1 MKLFLSI
8 LLFEHTCNKERKEKK
23 KNQTRGSI
31 FTTHSKHTFQ
41 LNSMELEK
49 ENELYIF
56 ILVDTVVIQ
65 NVLEFFLD
73 ISSEN
78 SPYLKTPFS
87 WHDLNRAHLAIGK

>member
-1 MKLFLSI
+1 MVIK
-8 LLFEHTCNKERKEKK
+8 KEKK

-65 NVLEFFLD
+65 NVLEFFRY
-73 ISSEN
+73 IIRKFPISEN
-78 SPYLKTPFS
+78 SIFLT
-87 WHDLNRAHLAIGK
+87 